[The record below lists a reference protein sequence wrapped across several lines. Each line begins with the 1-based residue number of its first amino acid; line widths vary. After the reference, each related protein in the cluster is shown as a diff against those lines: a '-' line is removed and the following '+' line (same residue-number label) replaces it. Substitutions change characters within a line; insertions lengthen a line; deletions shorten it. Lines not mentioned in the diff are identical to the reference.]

1 MLHSSPRLSRPAIS
15 GSHDLRV
22 KNNGTPDSVHG
33 VSKAEDLNPNPMT
46 VGERTQSVTKTVNH
60 LYPIAGSIQSCT

>member
-1 MLHSSPRLSRPAIS
+1 MIY
-15 GSHDLRV
+15 GSKTIKLLTAFT
-22 KNNGTPDSVHG
+22 N
-33 VSKAEDLNPNPMT
+33 KAEDLAANRMT